1 MASIQ
6 KKFGYIYDKYVK
18 KVYLFV
24 YLKVSSQEIAEDIT
38 SRVFTQSWNKFKE
51 VKNLENPRAYIYRV
65 ARNEVVNYY
74 REKSKLK
81 IVSTESIEISGP
93 EPEIEQETQ
102 VKSEIKDIKK
112 AVSLL
117 KDDYQ
122 NVIIWHYL
130 DDLPVKEIAGIM
142 EKPEGTVRVMLHRAL
157 KEVKSILETA
167 NHD

>member
-1 MASIQ
+1 MGNIQ

-24 YLKVSSQEIAEDIT
+24 YLKVSSPEIAEDIT
-38 SRVFTQSWNKFKE
+38 SRVFLQSWNKFKE
-51 VKNLENPRAYIYRV
+51 VKDLENPRAYIYRV
-65 ARNEVVNYY
+65 ARNEVINYY

-93 EPEIEQETQ
+93 EPEIEEKTQ
-102 VKSEIKDIKK
+102 ARLEIQDIKK

-122 NVIIWHYL
+122 NIVIWHYL
-130 DDLPVKEIAGIM
+130 DDLPIKEIAGIM

-157 KEVKSILETA
+157 KDVRTTLEA
-167 NHD
+167 EKEH

>member
-1 MASIQ
+1 MGNIQ

-18 KVYLFV
+18 KVYLFI
-24 YLKVSSQEIAEDIT
+24 YLKVSSPEIAEDIT

-51 VKNLENPRAYIYRV
+51 AKEIENPRAYIYRV

-93 EPEIEQETQ
+93 KPEIEQEVQ
-102 VKSEIKDIKK
+102 AKSEMEDIKK

-122 NVIIWHYL
+122 NVVIWHYL
-130 DDLPVKEIAGIM
+130 DDLPIKEIAGIM

-157 KEVKSILETA
+157 KEVRDILETA
-167 NHD
+167 NDH

>member
-1 MASIQ
+1 MSNIQ
-6 KKFGYIYDKYVK
+6 KKFAYIYDRYVK

-38 SRVFTQSWNKFKE
+38 SRVFTQSWNRFKE
-51 VKNLENPRAYIYRV
+51 VKQFENPRAYIYRV

-74 REKSKLK
+74 REKSKIK

-93 EPEIEQETQ
+93 KPEIEKEAQA
-102 VKSEIKDIKK
+102 KSDLEEIKK

-122 NVIIWHYL
+122 NVVIWHYL
-130 DDLPVKEIAGIM
+130 DNLPVKEIAGIM

-157 KEVKSILETA
+157 KEVKNNLETA
-167 NHD
+167 NSN

>member
-1 MASIQ
+1 MGNIQ

-38 SRVFTQSWNKFKE
+38 SRVFAQSWNKFRL
-51 VKNLENPRAYIYRV
+51 NQDIENPRAYIYRV

-93 EPEIEQETQ
+93 EPKIEQETQ
-102 VKSEIKDIKK
+102 AKSEIQDIKK

-122 NVIIWHYL
+122 NVVIWHYL
-130 DDLPVKEIAGIM
+130 DDLPIKEIAGIM

-157 KEVKSILETA
+157 KEVRNTLEAA
-167 NHD
+167 NEH

>member
-1 MASIQ
+1 MKNIQ
-6 KKFGYIYDKYVK
+6 KKFAYIYDRYVK

-51 VKNLENPRAYIYRV
+51 VKQLENARAYIYRI

-81 IVSTESIEISGP
+81 IVSTESIEVSGP
-93 EPEIEQETQ
+93 KPEIEKETQ
-102 VKSEIKDIKK
+102 AKSDIEEIKK

-122 NVIIWHYL
+122 NIVIWHYL
-130 DDLPVKEIAGIM
+130 DNLPVKEIAGILD
-142 EKPEGTVRVMLHRAL
+142 KPQGTVRVMLHRAL
-157 KEVKSILETA
+157 KEVKDTLEA
-167 NHD
+167 ENSH

>member
-1 MASIQ
+1 MGSIQ

-24 YLKVSSQEIAEDIT
+24 YLKVSSPEIAEDIT

-51 VKNLENPRAYIYRV
+51 VKDFENPRAYIYRV

-81 IVSTESIEISGP
+81 IVSTETIEISGP
-93 EPEIEQETQ
+93 EPEIEQEAQ
-102 VKSEIKDIKK
+102 AKSEIEDIKK

-130 DDLPVKEIAGIM
+130 DDLPIKEISGIM

-157 KEVKSILETA
+157 KEVKGILETA
-167 NHD
+167 NHS

>member
-1 MASIQ
+1 MGNIQ

-24 YLKVSSQEIAEDIT
+24 YLKVSSPEIAEDIT

-51 VKNLENPRAYIYRV
+51 TKEIENPRAYIYRV

-93 EPEIEQETQ
+93 KPEIEQEVQ
-102 VKSEIKDIKK
+102 AKSEIEDIKK

-122 NVIIWHYL
+122 NVVIWHYL
-130 DDLPVKEIAGIM
+130 DDLPIKEIAGIM
-142 EKPEGTVRVMLHRAL
+142 KKPEGTVRVMLHRAL
-157 KEVKSILETA
+157 KEVRDILETA
-167 NHD
+167 NDH

>member
-1 MASIQ
+1 MGSIQ

-24 YLKVSSQEIAEDIT
+24 YLKVSSPEIAEDIT

-51 VKNLENPRAYIYRV
+51 VKDFENPRAYIYRV

-74 REKSKLK
+74 REKSKMK

-93 EPEIEQETQ
+93 KPEIEQETQ
-102 VKSEIKDIKK
+102 AKSEVENIKK

-130 DDLPVKEIAGIM
+130 DNLPIKEISGIM

-157 KEVKSILETA
+157 KEVKGILETA